1 MANEQNLKP
10 FTSDQSREEAVKNG
24 RNGGKKSGE
33 VRRQKKT
40 FKQIMT
46 SLLELK
52 PADPEV
58 IRNLEANGIDPEEIT
73 NKTVLALSMYSKAA
87 EGDVNAAK
95 LVMSMI
101 AEDIQ
106 HEELELKK
114 KELKA
119 KAESKKNDEE
129 AALQKLDEV
138 LEKMIG
144 GAE

>member
-1 MANEQNLKP
+1 MANEQNLIPTNKR
-10 FTSDQSREEAVKNG
+10 TESEAREISRK
-24 RNGGKKSGE
+24 GGKKSGE

-101 AEDIQ
+101 AEGIQ
-106 HEELELKK
+106 HEELELRK

-129 AALQKLDEV
+129 AALNKLDEV

>member
-1 MANEQNLKP
+1 MANEQNLIPANKL
-10 FTSDQSREEAVKNG
+10 TESELRKMA

-73 NKTVLALSMYSKAA
+73 NKTVLALSMYSRAA

-119 KAESKKNDEE
+119 KTESKKNDEE
-129 AALQKLDEV
+129 AALKKLDEV
-138 LEKMIG
+138 LDKMIG